1 MAVIQFGTNSEF
13 GRLCSVLLHR
23 PGPEIGNY
31 PDPAR
36 IQHLTPID
44 HHALMR
50 EFDAVTACF
59 ESHGIVVN
67 LIDPTPVNED
77 TWYQYNLMYCR
88 DLFFMT
94 PHGAIMASMANF
106 TRMSEPLYAA
116 RSLEA
121 LGVPLLHSVTGDGR
135 FEGADA
141 LWLNEHL
148 VVIGVGN
155 RTNHQGFEQIRA
167 VLQQQGVSCI
177 ALSSCQ
183 AVTQHLLGSVQ
194 IVDRNLALVR
204 DGIIDCDIIRFLRES
219 GFEVVAI
226 PESSE
231 VRLRQSM
238 NIVTIAPRTVI
249 MTAGC
254 PKTLSMYEKAG
265 LTVVAEL
272 ELTQM
277 ICGAGGLACATG
289 IVARC

>member
-1 MAVIQFGTNSEF
+1 MIQFGTNSEF

-23 PGPEIGNY
+23 PGPEIGSY

-36 IQHLTPID
+36 IQHLAPID

-59 ESHGIVVN
+59 ENLGIVVN

-77 TWYQYNLMYCR
+77 VWYQYNLMYCR

-94 PHGAIMASMANF
+94 PHGAIMASMGNLA
-106 TRMSEPLYAA
+106 RMSEPLYAA

-121 LGVPLLHSVTGDGR
+121 LGVPLLHSVAGDGR

-141 LWLNEHL
+141 LWLNEDL

-155 RTNHQGFEQIRA
+155 RTNQRGYEQIRA
-167 VLQQQGVSCI
+167 VLERQGVSCI
-177 ALSSCQ
+177 ALPSRQ
-183 AVTQHLLGSVQ
+183 VITQHLLGSVQ

-204 DGIIDCDIIRFLRES
+204 DGIIDCDIIRFLGER

-249 MTAGC
+249 MTSC
-254 PKTLSMYEKAG
+254 CDETRKMYLKAG
-265 LTVVAEL
+265 LKIAAEL
-272 ELTQM
+272 DLTQLM
-277 ICGAGGLACATG
+277 CGAGGLACATG